1 MDLPWE
7 MIASLFDWPTALV
20 SAGIALFVM
29 VYARPVRA
37 LVIWIAQY
45 ASFLALIF
53 TVAVAGR
60 AGYATGGTIGQTQ
73 NINEIGQLYYAIAG
87 AVVGGVAGLVGAA
100 LVISVFFVLLEIRE
114 NTKG

>member
-1 MDLPWE
+1 MDLPWDT
-7 MIASLFDWPTALV
+7 IASLFDWPTALAA
-20 SAGIALFVM
+20 AGIALVVT

-45 ASFLALIF
+45 ASFLALILI
-53 TVAVAGR
+53 VAAAGR
-60 AGYATGGTIGQTQ
+60 AGYATGATIGQAQ

-87 AVVGGVAGLVGAA
+87 AVVGGVAGLVGGA
-100 LVISVFFVLLEIRE
+100 LVFSVFFVLLEIRE